1 MTEFNELDYLLELD
15 TGGAKKYKGNDA
27 MDSRINEW
35 LDTPEGT
42 VADDPSWGNPF
53 RRFQFDP
60 ISPFFE
66 VEVQMA
72 VAGKIRQ
79 DIPSL
84 AMIGIAV
91 ESISNDLVLIY
102 IRHQYG
108 ATSTKLLMSGI

>member
-15 TGGAKKYKGNDA
+15 TGGVKKYKGNDA

-66 VEVQMA
+66 VE
-72 VAGKIRQ
+72 GTDGGSWK
-79 DIPSL
+79 
-84 AMIGIAV
+84 
-91 ESISNDLVLIY
+91 NTT
-102 IRHQYG
+102 RH
-108 ATSTKLLMSGI
+108 TKLGDDWHCCREHF